1 MLFNL
6 YLNIDKNS
14 LKIIA
19 LGVKFYWVGF
29 DNSWYIIKVVSMMDS
44 NKSNVTLITIS
55 HVNILEK

>member
-1 MLFNL
+1 MIYKFEQMLFNL

-29 DNSWYIIKVVSMMDS
+29 DNSWYI
-44 NKSNVTLITIS
+44 T
-55 HVNILEK
+55 